1 MKGLTTLRPAPPLL
15 PSLLPVSV
23 LTGSSA
29 AGRPRYWREC
39 RSVPPLAD
47 TAVIINEFGAVGID
61 ALLLEAADQE
71 ILEVPNGRVCC
82 AVRQDLADTLY
93 RLLQCSG
100 GGRADAIADKII
112 FGATSWRR

>member
-1 MKGLTTLRPAPPLL
+1 MEGLTTQRPAPPLL

-29 AGRPRYWREC
+29 AGRPRYWR
-39 RSVPPLAD
+39 RVSVSPALAD

-71 ILEVPNGRVCC
+71 IL
-82 AVRQDLADTLY
+82 
-93 RLLQCSG
+93 
-100 GGRADAIADKII
+100 
-112 FGATSWRR
+112 